1 MSERDE
7 RKTSAQ
13 TLDKTSRSCSGL
25 AVSIQV
31 DVPSKGVTSFSNATS
46 DLHSDVRRPCKLRG
60 RRPCLQTGRAQKHWY
75 LRGFVAVDPQPRQ
88 GLRPRLK
95 TGGAENTG
103 IYNILEPSIQR
114 RTTLERWKSAENRV
128 NTGVFCREGAQNP
141 VNTIVLCN
149 FEASKSLKN
158 PF

>member
-7 RKTSAQ
+7 RKTNAQ

-31 DVPSKGVTSFSNATS
+31 DVPSKGVTYFSNATS

-103 IYNILEPSIQR
+103 IYGIL
-114 RTTLERWKSAENRV
+114 
-128 NTGVFCREGAQNP
+128 
-141 VNTIVLCN
+141 
-149 FEASKSLKN
+149 
-158 PF
+158 